1 MRVVIPL
8 LSAIVLLAS
17 CGGSSNT
24 SSKSS
29 GNVLQTIQIS
39 AREFSLTP
47 STVKMSKT
55 GTYAFQISNKGTI
68 MHAFEVEGNGVEK
81 KTGDIKAGSKTTVEV
96 TFSKDGSYEI
106 YCPID
111 GHRAQGMKGTVTVG
125 GASETGGTTTTES
138 ETTTTTTR
146 IPGY

>member
-96 TFSKDGSYEI
+96 TFSKDVRTRSTARSTATER
-106 YCPID
+106 
-111 GHRAQGMKGTVTVG
+111 RA
-125 GASETGGTTTTES
+125 
-138 ETTTTTTR
+138 
-146 IPGY
+146 